1 MTWVLVRMNLGIITV
16 LPPIATLAVCRASNQ
31 GAKQMSDI
39 GCDIATVIAFGYALL
54 FSMHFPS
61 ASPVGLVAAI
71 VIALL
76 AYKLVR
82 ALKAAFDKIS
92 ARSFLQ
98 D

>member
-16 LPPIATLAVCRASNQ
+16 RPPIAHTCRVSR
-31 GAKQMSDI
+31 KQPGSKADVGHKLRYRDCTRI
-39 GCDIATVIAFGYALL
+39 RLRSALL
-54 FSMHFPS
+54 HALSS

-71 VIALL
+71 VIALV

-92 ARSFLQ
+92 VRSFLQ